1 MATSSSTSG
10 FGSIADADLDDELFA
25 DLAADLESVDLSFGA
40 LLGRGLDMNALLS
53 DFFACTGV
61 DGIRTVTRALAEVP
75 LEISPYEAIEGV
87 GSLED
92 LKSCANAV
100 QAENAC
106 AHEAAV
112 TTDRTRR
119 GVLEKNPQ
127 QGIGADV
134 AMARHEA
141 PRSGTRELNYSRMLC
156 QSLPFTKEGLKFGV
170 INDAEARIVHR
181 VLKDL
186 DEDARR
192 ELDAR
197 LFMENHTCFGLGGK
211 KLESMLRHWAL
222 AYQHPTEA
230 DLEAKAAKDRY
241 VHVYPIDTHRMKI
254 VGIVPTEVGAALAQ
268 VLAREIASARAEGDK
283 RNAAQIA
290 ADTVLEGLTGI
301 KDFTNIPVTLELV
314 MTDRTLMQGHP
325 EPAFL
330 QGYGVISAQKARE
343 LFTGNPA
350 TPLGTWVRRL
360 YTAPGTGDLIA
371 MDRKARLFTGGLKRF
386 ITTRDQFCR
395 TPYCTGKVQHLDH
408 VVQVALGG
416 ETCAENGGA
425 RCAWCNATK
434 ESPDWSEIPV
444 PGDRHSIR
452 ITTSSGHSYTSRA
465 PRMPGT
471 EDYAVHP
478 IEPESPPRTPP
489 RRRQ

>member
-10 FGSIADADLDDELFA
+10 FGSIEDADLDDELFA
-25 DLAADLESVDLSFGA
+25 DLEADLESVDLSYGA
-40 LLGRGLDMNALLS
+40 LLGRGLDMNALLA

-61 DGIRTVTRALAEVP
+61 DGIRTVTQAVADVP
-75 LEISPYEAIEGV
+75 LELSPYEAIEGV
-87 GSLED
+87 GALED

-100 QAENAC
+100 QAEIAC

-134 AMARHEA
+134 AIARHEA

-156 QSLPFTKEGLKFGV
+156 QSLPFTKAGLKFGV
-170 INDAEARIVHR
+170 INDAEARVIYR
-181 VLKDL
+181 VLKNL
-186 DEDARR
+186 DEDART

-197 LFMENHTCFGLGGK
+197 LFMETHTCFGLGGK
-211 KLESMLRHWAL
+211 KLEAMLRHWAL
-222 AYQHPTEA
+222 AYQNQVEA

-241 VHVYPIDTHRMKI
+241 VSVYPIDSHRTKI
-254 VGIVPTEVGAALAQ
+254 IGIVPTEVGAAIAQ
-268 VLAREIASARAEGDK
+268 VLAREIASAHAAGDT

-290 ADTVLEGLTGI
+290 ADTVLEGLTGV

-330 QGYGVISAQKARE
+330 QGYGVISAKKARE
-343 LFTGNPA
+343 LFAGNPE

-386 ITTRDQFCR
+386 ISTRDQFCR
-395 TPYCTGKVQHLDH
+395 TPYCTGRVQHLDH
-408 VVQVALGG
+408 VVQAALGG

-452 ITTSSGHSYTSRA
+452 ITTSSGHSYTSSA

-471 EDYAVHP
+471 ENYAVHP
-478 IEPESPPRTPP
+478 VGPPATPP